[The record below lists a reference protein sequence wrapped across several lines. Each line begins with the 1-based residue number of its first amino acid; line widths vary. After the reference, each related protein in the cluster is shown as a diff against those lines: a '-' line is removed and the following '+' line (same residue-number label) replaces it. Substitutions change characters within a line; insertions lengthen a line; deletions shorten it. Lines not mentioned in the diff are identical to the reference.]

1 MGEPLP
7 YIILICLEILSCL
20 VIGLTEKVENIF

>member
-20 VIGLTEKVENIF
+20 VIGLTVKTEK